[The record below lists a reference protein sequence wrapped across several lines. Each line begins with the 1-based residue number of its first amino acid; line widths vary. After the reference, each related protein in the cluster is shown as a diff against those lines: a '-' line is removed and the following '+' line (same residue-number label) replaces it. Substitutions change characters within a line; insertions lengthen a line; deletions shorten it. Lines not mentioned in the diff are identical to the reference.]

1 MSIKNVLAGTT
12 FEYEV
17 DRALEESEDPWSRDQ
32 NVVDEVGFI
41 RECDAVRAISLSAHS
56 EDVDERGMIKVTKW
70 DGEDQDSICFAKRKL
85 EWGAYF
91 MDHDIKGRIVR
102 IAKRRAKSAASR
114 LAQKAAVD
122 AYLSACEDAD
132 NHLVQLARG
141 LCNNLI

>member
-1 MSIKNVLAGTT
+1 
-12 FEYEV
+12 
-17 DRALEESEDPWSRDQ
+17 
-32 NVVDEVGFI
+32 
-41 RECDAVRAISLSAHS
+41 VRAISLSAHS
-56 EDVDERGMIKVTKW
+56 EDVDESGMIKVTKW

-102 IAKRRAKSAASR
+102 IARRRAKSTASR

-132 NHLVQLARG
+132 DHLVQLARG

>member
-17 DRALEESEDPWSRDQ
+17 DRALEESKDPWSRDQ

>member
-1 MSIKNVLAGTT
+1 MSIKNVLVGTT

-17 DRALEESEDPWSRDQ
+17 DQGLEESGDPWSREQ
-32 NVVDEVGFI
+32 NVEDEVGFV

-85 EWGAYF
+85 EWGTYF
-91 MDHDIKGRIVR
+91 MNHDIKGRIVR
-102 IAKRRAKSAASR
+102 IAERRAKSVAAR

>member
-17 DRALEESEDPWSRDQ
+17 DRGLEESGDPWSREQ
-32 NVVDEVGFI
+32 NVEDEVGFV

-85 EWGAYF
+85 EWGTYF

-102 IAKRRAKSAASR
+102 IAERRAKSVAAR

>member
-1 MSIKNVLAGTT
+1 MSIEKVLGTI
-12 FEYEV
+12 
-17 DRALEESEDPWSRDQ
+17 LEHGVSGAIGESGDPWSRDQ
-32 NVVDEVGFI
+32 NVEDEVGFI
-41 RECDAVRAISLSAHS
+41 RECDAVRAVSLSAHS
-56 EDVDERGMIKVTKW
+56 EDVDENGMIKMTKW
-70 DGEDQDSICFAKRKL
+70 DGEEQDRICFAKRKL
-85 EWGAYF
+85 EWGTYF

-102 IAKRRAKSAASR
+102 IAKRRAKSVAAR